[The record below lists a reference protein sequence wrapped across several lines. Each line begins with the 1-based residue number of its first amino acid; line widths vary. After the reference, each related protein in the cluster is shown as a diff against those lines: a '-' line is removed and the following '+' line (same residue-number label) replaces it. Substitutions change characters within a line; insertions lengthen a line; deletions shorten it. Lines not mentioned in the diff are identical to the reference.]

1 MGNGDLAQLERGRLC
16 DLLLEVGPDAPTL
29 CEGWTAADLAA
40 HLVIRERKPL
50 AAPGIVAGG
59 KLGEY
64 TELNVF
70 EWPGNASADQHQ
82 PMFGRGPVDHLGI
95 EAMDKASFEEIRR
108 RLMACGAADSFVT
121 DFGAA
126 YSVFFVDPDGLE
138 CEVLLSLP
146 GKTAADMH
154 PPGTPASEYVTS

>member
-1 MGNGDLAQLERGRLC
+1 MLTRGINHVAILTKDTDRLHAFYRDVFEAEIFADMQLDDDGGRLSM
-16 DLLLEVGPDAPTL
+16 
-29 CEGWTAADLAA
+29 
-40 HLVIRERKPL
+40 I
-50 AAPGIVAGG
+50 

-70 EWPGNASADQHQ
+70 EWPGNASADQHK

-95 EAMDKASFEEIRR
+95 EAKDKAAFEEIRR

-126 YSVFFVDPDGLE
+126 YSVFFIDPDGLE
-138 CEVLLSLP
+138 CEVLLSIP

-154 PPGTPASEYVTS
+154 PPGTPATEYVTS

>member
-1 MGNGDLAQLERGRLC
+1 MLTRGINHVAILTKDTDRLHAFYRDIFEAEIFADMQLTDDGGRLSM
-16 DLLLEVGPDAPTL
+16 
-29 CEGWTAADLAA
+29 
-40 HLVIRERKPL
+40 I
-50 AAPGIVAGG
+50 

-95 EAMDKASFEEIRR
+95 EARDKESFEEIRR

-121 DFGAA
+121 DFGPA
-126 YSVFFVDPDGLE
+126 YSVFFIDPDGLE
-138 CEVLLSLP
+138 CEVL
-146 GKTAADMH
+146 
-154 PPGTPASEYVTS
+154 